1 MELRRQISVLR
12 SWFWLLVLSAILAGA
27 AAYLVSINLPK
38 VYEGRVTL
46 IVGQSTQATNPD
58 LNQLLASQRL
68 SQTYA
73 ELATTSPLVQKV
85 IDKNSLAVS
94 VDDFKKRISA
104 DAPRDS
110 ILIHLTVED
119 GDPARAAALAN
130 SLAAEMIAASP
141 AIAGRDSEVQKFID
155 EDLASIQVQIE
166 DTQNE
171 IQPLTALSSRSAT
184 EEQRLQALQGRL
196 VTLRQT
202 YATMLTFS
210 TNGGANLLTVVD
222 PASPPS
228 QPASPRVL
236 LNTIIAAILGLL
248 VALGIVFLVEHLD
261 DTLKSSEDVEE
272 ATGLPTLGM
281 IAKMRG
287 GKERAE
293 MYRLAT
299 LLAHLGPVA
308 EAYRSLRTSIDFA
321 GVDAPV
327 RTMLVTSAIPSEG
340 KTTTAANLG
349 VVFAQSGRR
358 TIVLDADFRKPGIH
372 RIFDLPNDRGL
383 SDLLRSDVTSLEEV
397 TQTTEQENL
406 FVITTGPL
414 PPNPAELL
422 GSHRMRTILSRIS
435 GSASLVIIDSPPL
448 QAVTDAVLLSSFT
461 DGTLLVVDAGRTHR
475 GAVRHGREA
484 LAQAGSRVLG
494 VALNRLKARSGG
506 RYQYDYYGSYG
517 TSHTVRPDAARAATN
532 ADKV

>member
-12 SWFWLLVLSAILAGA
+12 SWFWLLILSVILAGA
-27 AAYLVSINLPK
+27 VAYVVSTNLPK
-38 VYEGRVTL
+38 VYEGKVTL

-73 ELATTSPLVQKV
+73 ELATTSPLIQRV
-85 IDKNSLAVS
+85 IEKNGLAVS
-94 VDDFKKRISA
+94 VDDFRERITA

-119 GDPARAAALAN
+119 GDPTRAATLAN

-141 AIAGRDSEVQKFID
+141 AIAGRDSHVQKFID

-166 DTQNE
+166 GTQDE
-171 IQPLTALSSRSAT
+171 IQRLTALPSRSAS
-184 EEQRLQALQGRL
+184 EEQRLQALQGRI

-202 YATMLTFS
+202 YATMLAFS
-210 TNGGANLLTVVD
+210 SNSGANLLTVVD

-236 LNTIIAAILGLL
+236 LNTLIAAIVGLL
-248 VALGIVFLVEHLD
+248 GALGIVFLLEHLD
-261 DTLKSSEDVEE
+261 DRVKSSEDVEE
-272 ATGLPTLGM
+272 VTGLPTLGV
-281 IAKMRG
+281 ITKMRG
-287 GKERAE
+287 GKERPE
-293 MYRLAT
+293 IYRLVT
-299 LLAHLGPVA
+299 LLSHLGPVA

-327 RTMLVTSAIPSEG
+327 RTLLVTSAIPDEG

-349 VVFAQSGRR
+349 VVFAQAGRR
-358 TIVLDADFRKPGIH
+358 TIVLDADFRKPGVH
-372 RIFDLPNDRGL
+372 RIFDLPNARGL
-383 SDLLRSDVTSLEEV
+383 SDLLRSDATSLEEV
-397 TQTTEQENL
+397 TQSTEQEHL
-406 FVITTGPL
+406 YVITTGPL

-422 GSHRMRTILSRIS
+422 GSHRMKTILSRIS

-475 GAVRHGREA
+475 GAVRHGFEA
-484 LAQAGSRVLG
+484 LGQAEARVLG
-494 VALNRLKARSGG
+494 VALNRLKERSGG

-517 TSHTVRPDAARAATN
+517 TKHDRSRDGARAATH
-532 ADKV
+532 ADKA

>member
-12 SWFWLLVLSAILAGA
+12 SWFWLIALSVVLAGA

-73 ELATTSPLVQKV
+73 ELATTSPLLERVLAT
-85 IDKNSLAVS
+85 NGLAVS
-94 VDDFKKRISA
+94 VDDFRKRVTA

-110 ILIHLTVED
+110 ILVHLAVED
-119 GDPARAAALAN
+119 SDPTRAATLAN
-130 SLAAEMIAASP
+130 SLAEEMIAASP
-141 AIAGRDSEVQKFID
+141 AIAGRDSQVQQFID
-155 EDLASIQVQIE
+155 EDLAAIQVQIE
-166 DTQNE
+166 ETQDE
-171 IQPLTALSSRSAT
+171 IQRLAALPSRSVSD
-184 EEQRLQALQGRL
+184 EQRLQALQGRI

-210 TNGGANLLTVVD
+210 SGSGANLLTVVD
-222 PASPPS
+222 PGSPPLE
-228 QPASPRVL
+228 PASPRVL
-236 LNTIIAAILGLL
+236 LNTAIAAILGLL
-248 VALGIVFLVEHLD
+248 VALAIVFLLEHLD
-261 DTLKSSEDVEE
+261 DTVKSSEDVEE
-272 ATGLPTLGM
+272 VAGLSTLGM
-281 IAKMRG
+281 ITKMRG
-287 GKERAE
+287 GKERSE
-293 MYRLAT
+293 IYRVAT
-299 LLAHLGPVA
+299 LMSHLGPVA
-308 EAYRSLRTSIDFA
+308 EAYRSLRTSIEFA

-327 RTMLVTSAIPSEG
+327 RTLLVTSAIPDEG

-349 VVFAQSGRR
+349 VVFAQAGRR
-358 TIVLDADFRKPGIH
+358 TIVLDADFRKPGVH
-372 RIFDLPNDRGL
+372 RMFDLPNDRGL
-383 SDLLRSDVTSLEEV
+383 SDLLRSEATSLEDV
-397 TQTTEQENL
+397 TQTTEQEL
-406 FVITTGPL
+406 LLVITTGPL

-461 DGTLLVVDAGRTHR
+461 DGTLLVIDAGRTHR

-484 LAQAGSRVLG
+484 LAQAGARVLG
-494 VALNRLKARSGG
+494 VALNRFKERSGG
-506 RYQYDYYGSYG
+506 RYRYGYYGTYG
-517 TSHTVRPDAARAATN
+517 TQHSRPREGARTATD
-532 ADKV
+532 ADKA